1 MDSIS
6 FFWSFFKMLS
16 SLAVVIAMM
25 IAAMYVIKKYFYQ
38 SPSAANGNAMIDIIS
53 TCHLGPKNS
62 FMLIEVL
69 GQVLLVGVS
78 NHDMS
83 VLAAIKDPEALDK
96 LKSLRAHKAFFPVS
110 DPFSRYKSLVRNLG
124 RMRKDR

>member
-16 SLAVVIAMM
+16 ALALVIAMM
-25 IAAMYVIKKYFYQ
+25 IGAMVLIKKFFYQ

-78 NHDMS
+78 NHEMS
-83 VLAAIKDPEALDK
+83 VLATITQPEAIDK
-96 LKSLRAHKAFFPVS
+96 LRNLRLHKGFSAAS
-110 DPFSRYKSLVRNLG
+110 DPFSRYRSLFRNLG